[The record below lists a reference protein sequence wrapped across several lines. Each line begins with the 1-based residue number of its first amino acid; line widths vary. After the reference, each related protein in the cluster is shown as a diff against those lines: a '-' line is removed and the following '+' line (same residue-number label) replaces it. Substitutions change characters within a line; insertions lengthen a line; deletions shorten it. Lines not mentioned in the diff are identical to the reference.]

1 MAKAHLTKRFIDKT
15 PFATGKTPTIFWDTE
30 LKGYALK
37 VTRTRKNFF
46 AQARVNQKLRR
57 VTLGAYGAL
66 TPSQARDMA
75 KDELL
80 KMIKGVDPS
89 ITREHEK
96 IHSVTMEQ
104 IVESY
109 LNSKK
114 LKPLSIKDI
123 NTHKN
128 LNFKDWKKRPMSG
141 ITRQEVKNRFQGI
154 CERSP
159 AQANQ
164 AFRVFRAW
172 WNYAKSEYR
181 DPETDESIFSE
192 NPVAILSEQNLWSKI
207 KPRDGKVP
215 LDKVGKAWNVL
226 KELMESPV
234 QTPAGRTIADATGFI
249 LLIGCRLNEAVTLT
263 WDHVNIEDKWW
274 HLDDPKNHRAV
285 TFPLSKIACQIIE
298 SRPKINE
305 FVFASR
311 GKHGH
316 ITEIRTPM
324 AKISKAINYK
334 VSAHDLRRTFKAIAV
349 ENQIENGK
357 AT

>member
-15 PFATGKTPTIFWDTE
+15 PFARGKTPTIFWDTE

-37 VTRTRKNFF
+37 VTRTRKSFF

-57 VTLGAYGAL
+57 VTLGTYGAL
-66 TPSQARDMA
+66 TPSQAREMA

-89 ITREHEK
+89 ITK
-96 IHSVTMEQ
+96 QQQKAHSVTLEQ

-114 LKPLSIKDI
+114 FKPLSIKDI
-123 NTHKN
+123 NTHMN

-141 ITRQEVKNRFQGI
+141 ITRQEVKSRFQKI

-172 WNYAKSEYR
+172 WNYARSEYR

-192 NPVAILSEQNLWSKI
+192 NPVSILSEQNLWGKV
-207 KPRDGKVP
+207 KPRDGKIT
-215 LDKVGKAWNVL
+215 LEKIGEAWNVL
-226 KELMESPV
+226 KELIENPV
-234 QTPAGRTIADATGFI
+234 QTPAGRTITDATAFI
-249 LLIGCRLNEAVTLT
+249 LLTGCRLNEAASLT
-263 WDHVNIEDKWW
+263 WDQVDPSFKWW
-274 HLDDPKNHRAV
+274 RIDDPKNGKSI
-285 TFPLSKIACQIIE
+285 TLPLSDTAADVLMA
-298 SRPKINE
+298 RPRTNQ
-305 FVFASR
+305 FVFGTQS
-311 GKHGH
+311 KTGH

-324 AKISKAINYK
+324 KKYQPELMKRLPPMI
-334 VSAHDLRRTFKAIAV
+334 
-349 ENQIENGK
+349 
-357 AT
+357 